1 MTAAGAGPSRAARV
15 RWLLGGLLFLVTVI
29 NYVDRQVFSILA
41 PDLQDAIGWSELDYS
56 RIVNAF
62 QLAYAVSMAVSGRVL
77 DRLGA
82 RLGLAAAVVWWS
94 LAEAAHALARTPLGF
109 GAARFA
115 LGVGEAANFPAALKA
130 VTEVFRP
137 EERALA
143 TGLFNSGVAFGTIAA
158 SVGVPLVAA
167 AYGWRATFVVT
178 GALGLAWLPLW
189 WFAYRPAPA
198 AAVARSAALPWRRL
212 LRLRQT
218 WAYAVT
224 KSLGDPVWW
233 FYLFWLPKYLAAQ
246 FHVRGTAVIP
256 YLAAVYVAA
265 DVGCLAAGGLSSILV
280 RRGLSINAA
289 RKGTMA
295 LLALVMTPAVIAAGR
310 LDDPRLAIALIA
322 LACGAHQAWSTMVFT
337 VATDLF
343 PQGGVGSVSGFGGFV
358 AGMVSILAA
367 EAIGRVLNADA
378 TLYRPIFVAAG
389 LVYPVALGVLHA
401 LSPRLEP
408 ARLDAAT
415 A

>member
-1 MTAAGAGPSRAARV
+1 M
-15 RWLLGGLLFLVTVI
+15 
-29 NYVDRQVFSILA
+29 
-41 PDLQDAIGWSELDYS
+41 
-56 RIVNAF
+56 
-62 QLAYAVSMAVSGRVL
+62 
-77 DRLGA
+77 
-82 RLGLAAAVVWWS
+82 
-94 LAEAAHALARTPLGF
+94 
-109 GAARFA
+109 
-115 LGVGEAANFPAALKA
+115 
-130 VTEVFRP
+130 
-137 EERALA
+137 
-143 TGLFNSGVAFGTIAA
+143 
-158 SVGVPLVAA
+158 
-167 AYGWRATFVVT
+167 
-178 GALGLAWLPLW
+178 
-189 WFAYRPAPA
+189 
-198 AAVARSAALPWRRL
+198 
-212 LRLRQT
+212 
-218 WAYAVT
+218 
-224 KSLGDPVWW
+224 
-233 FYLFWLPKYLAAQ
+233 
-246 FHVRGTAVIP
+246 IP

-265 DVGCLAAGGLSSILV
+265 DVGCLAAGYLSSLLV

-295 LLALVMTPAVIAAGR
+295 LLALVMTPAVIAAGW